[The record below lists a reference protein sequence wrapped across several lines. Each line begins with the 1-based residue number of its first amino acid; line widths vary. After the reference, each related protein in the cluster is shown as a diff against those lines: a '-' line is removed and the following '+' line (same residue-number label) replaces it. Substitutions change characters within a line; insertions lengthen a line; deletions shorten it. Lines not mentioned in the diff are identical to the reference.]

1 MMCKV
6 LEVSTQGFYAWLKR
20 PESARHRANVALAV
34 TVKELHVRSRRRYGS
49 PRVHHA
55 LQVRGQRV
63 GRNRVARLM
72 QQQGL
77 RARPK
82 RRFRRTTDSDHQ
94 LPVAPNVLAR
104 NFTADAP
111 DKAWVTDLTYVWTLE
126 GWLYVAAI
134 VDLFSRRVV
143 GWAMSDS
150 LERQIAL
157 DALSMALQSRNPAPG
172 LVHHSDR
179 GSQYASA
186 DYQRV
191 LKDWGIVCSMSRKGD
206 CWDNAV
212 AESFFATL
220 KLELVYDGVFA
231 TRAQATSAI
240 FEYIEIFY
248 NRERFHSSLGYLTPA
263 GYEALANQP
272 HLSV

>member
-1 MMCKV
+1 MCKV

-20 PESARHRANVALAV
+20 SPSGRQRANVALAV
-34 TVKELHVRSRRRYGS
+34 TIKELHIRSRRRYGS
-49 PRVHHA
+49 PRVQRA

-63 GRNRVARLM
+63 GRNRIARLM
-72 QQQGL
+72 REQGL

-82 RRFRRTTDSDHQ
+82 RRFRRTTDSNHQ
-94 LPVAPNVLAR
+94 HPVAPNVLDR
-104 NFTADAP
+104 NFTAAAP
-111 DKAWVTDLTYVWTLE
+111 DQVWVTDITYVWTHE
-126 GWLYVAAI
+126 GWLYLAAI
-134 VDLFSRRVV
+134 LDLFSRRVV
-143 GWAMSDS
+143 GWAMSNS

-157 DALSMALQSRNPAPG
+157 DALSMALQGRNPAPG

-179 GSQYASA
+179 GCQYASG
-186 DYQRV
+186 DYRRI
-191 LKDWGIVCSMSRKGD
+191 LKDRGIVCSMSRKGD

-220 KLELVYDGVFA
+220 KTELVYECNFA
-231 TRAQATSAI
+231 TRAEATTAI
-240 FEYIEIFY
+240 FEFIEVFY

-272 HLSV
+272 HLPV

>member
-1 MMCKV
+1 MMCRV
-6 LEVSTQGFYAWLKR
+6 LQVSTQGFYAWLKR
-20 PESARHRANVALAV
+20 APSHRQVANQALAV
-34 TVKELHVRSRRRYGS
+34 TIWELHVRSRRRYGS
-49 PRVHHA
+49 PRVHRG

-72 QQQGL
+72 REQGL

-82 RRFRRTTDSDHQ
+82 RRFRRTTDSNHQ
-94 LPVAPNVLAR
+94 LPVGPNVLAR

-111 DKAWVTDLTYVWTLE
+111 NKVWVTDLTYVWTLE

-134 VDLFSRRVV
+134 LDLFSRRVV
-143 GWAMSDS
+143 GWAVSDS

-157 DALSMALQSRNPAPG
+157 DALAMALQSRNPAPG

-220 KLELVYDGVFA
+220 KLELVYDCIFA

-248 NRERFHSSLGYLTPA
+248 NRDRFHSSLGYLTPA
-263 GYEALANQP
+263 GYEALVNQP

>member
-20 PESARHRANVALAV
+20 PESVRHRANVVLAV
-34 TVKELHVRSRRRYGS
+34 TIKELHVRSRRRYGS

-82 RRFRRTTDSDHQ
+82 RRFRRTTDSNHQ

-111 DKAWVTDLTYVWTLE
+111 NKAWVTDLTYVWTLE

-157 DALSMALQSRNPAPG
+157 DALSMALQSRNPAAG

-179 GSQYASA
+179 GSQYASD

-191 LKDWGIVCSMSRKGD
+191 LKARGIVCSMSRKGD

-220 KLELVYDGVFA
+220 KTELVYECNFA
-231 TRAQATSAI
+231 NRAEAATAI
-240 FEYIEIFY
+240 FEFIEVFY

-272 HLSV
+272 HLPV